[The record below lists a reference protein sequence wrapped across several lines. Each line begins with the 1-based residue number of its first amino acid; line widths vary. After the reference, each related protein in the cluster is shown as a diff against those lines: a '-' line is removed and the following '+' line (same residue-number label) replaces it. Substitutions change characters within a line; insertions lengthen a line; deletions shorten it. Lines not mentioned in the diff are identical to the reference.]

1 MNQLCRF
8 CGGYFSVAD
17 ARSAALSRC
26 VHRSIVDIRGLQ
38 AAAPAAAR
46 THRAVPTSPPRT
58 SSSCRTCTSMR
69 YMLPLAS
76 SASRSHLHI
85 AQTVPLQKVFST
97 ACSGI
102 LCASSAPQA
111 PPEAMSI
118 VMSTDKTPST
128 GRKPGMARSLRPRA
142 MAREASLR
150 PLARPSMAIYQTA
163 SLALERLLLRA
174 YRHMCV
180 ALDA

>member
-1 MNQLCRF
+1 MASGIPML
-8 CGGYFSVAD
+8 APPPTL
-17 ARSAALSRC
+17 AACIAPSSTFEDC
-26 VHRSIVDIRGLQ
+26 Q

-76 SASRSHLHI
+76 SASRSHTHI

-128 GRKPGMARSLRPRA
+128 GRQPASARYRIFFFFAGPRVETDSRESEWLCGSPFCSTYSL
-142 MAREASLR
+142 L
-150 PLARPSMAIYQTA
+150 I
-163 SLALERLLLRA
+163 
-174 YRHMCV
+174 
-180 ALDA
+180 

>member
-1 MNQLCRF
+1 MQKNM
-8 CGGYFSVAD
+8 YTSPAFSLVASGIPML
-17 ARSAALSRC
+17 APPPTATLAACIAPSSTFEDC
-26 VHRSIVDIRGLQ
+26 Q

-76 SASRSHLHI
+76 SASRSHTHI

-111 PPEAMSI
+111 PPRPPAPGASPVPVCGGCGAAFLEYTHSLT
-118 VMSTDKTPST
+118 VT
-128 GRKPGMARSLRPRA
+128 GRNR
-142 MAREASLR
+142 
-150 PLARPSMAIYQTA
+150 
-163 SLALERLLLRA
+163 
-174 YRHMCV
+174 
-180 ALDA
+180 